1 MSSGY
6 IKSCLRENS
15 DIISVKKK
23 KIAKDFNKV
32 NKVRDSEALITVKSH
47 KLLIIL

>member
-1 MSSGY
+1 MSSEY

-15 DIISVKKK
+15 DTMLKKK

-32 NKVRDSEALITVKSH
+32 NKVKDSEALITVKCN

>member
-1 MSSGY
+1 MSSEY

-15 DIISVKKK
+15 DTILKKK

-32 NKVRDSEALITVKSH
+32 NKVKDSEALITVKCN

>member
-1 MSSGY
+1 MSSDY

-15 DIISVKKK
+15 DIILKKK

-32 NKVRDSEALITVKSH
+32 NKVRDSKALITDKCN